1 MPDYGHRLRFAA
13 NIIPSA
19 QDAPEVVALARV
31 AERAGLDLVT
41 FQDHPYQPAFLDT
54 WTLLSYV
61 AAATSTIHLAGNV
74 HPVPLRPPAV
84 LAQAAASLDILSG
97 GRLELALG
105 AGGFWDA
112 IASMG
117 GPRRSPGAAVEALD
131 EAIQIIRASWDTRTR
146 DSIQIAGRH
155 YQVDGLRRGP
165 APAHDIG
172 IWLGAYKPR
181 MLRLV
186 GRAADGWLPSLPRLG
201 RPGQLGEGNTIIDE
215 AATAAGRSPHD
226 IVRLL
231 NLGGPGPAEQ
241 LADLALNYGTSV
253 FIVMTSTP
261 YEIEWFA
268 AEIAPAVRDLVAAER
283 SPAIVERVAHE

>member
-1 MPDYGHRLRFAA
+1 
-13 NIIPSA
+13 
-19 QDAPEVVALARV
+19 
-31 AERAGLDLVT
+31 
-41 FQDHPYQPAFLDT
+41 
-54 WTLLSYV
+54 
-61 AAATSTIHLAGNV
+61 
-74 HPVPLRPPAV
+74 
-84 LAQAAASLDILSG
+84 
-97 GRLELALG
+97 
-105 AGGFWDA
+105 
-112 IASMG
+112 
-117 GPRRSPGAAVEALD
+117 
-131 EAIQIIRASWDTRTR
+131 
-146 DSIQIAGRH
+146 
-155 YQVDGLRRGP
+155 
-165 APAHDIG
+165 
-172 IWLGAYKPR
+172 

-253 FIVMTSTP
+253 FTVMTSTP